1 MQRAVQWTYYLDNSI
16 FVAQQLFMCCHGFW
30 WVPKMLKSL
39 CSKYPKG
46 LYINNKKIIT
56 CSIPKVDN
64 FIKEAPILP
73 KCNEGD
79 K

>member
-46 LYINNKKIIT
+46 LYINKKNHNLFNPQSRQFHKRST
-56 CSIPKVDN
+56 K
-64 FIKEAPILP
+64 FTKM
-73 KCNEGD
+73 
-79 K
+79 